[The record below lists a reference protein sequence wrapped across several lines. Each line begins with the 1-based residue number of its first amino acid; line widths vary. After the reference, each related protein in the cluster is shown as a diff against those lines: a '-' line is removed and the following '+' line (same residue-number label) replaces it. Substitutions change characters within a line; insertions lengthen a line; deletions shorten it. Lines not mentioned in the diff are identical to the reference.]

1 MDRNRIR
8 YFIIAVVFFVT
19 GYLSRTMAGMIWR
32 ELSFFLI
39 CVGSYLIF
47 SIQFRKAAAWVLILI
62 NLVVQCGLQFL
73 SRFSIEWYNYIY
85 NSEIGGF
92 ILGAPFDVNMFLY
105 IILGTL
111 GGAALELALRQFNK
125 IGMG

>member
-8 YFIIAVVFFVT
+8 YFFVAVAFFII
-19 GYLSRTMAGMIWR
+19 GYLARTMNGVIWH
-32 ELSFFLI
+32 ELSFLLI
-39 CVGSYLIF
+39 CAGSYFIF

-62 NLVVQCGLQFL
+62 NVIVQCGLQFL
-73 SRFSIEWYNYIY
+73 SCFSLEWYNFIY
-85 NSEIGGF
+85 NSKVGGF
-92 ILGAPFDVNMFLY
+92 ILGAPFDVDMMLY

-111 GGAALELALRQFNK
+111 GGAALELALRKFNK